1 MGHVTMK
8 NQMFFKTIYMKVLKT
23 YFHFKEYLLKL
34 VEEGVFIVV
43 RVVESVITDSITR
56 KFETTGSN
64 FSQETR

>member
-1 MGHVTMK
+1 MST
-8 NQMFFKTIYMKVLKT
+8 YLKRS
-23 YFHFKEYLLKL
+23 
-34 VEEGVFIVV
+34 VEGVFIVV